1 MRVDA
6 HIVTQQ
12 ITTLLLTY
20 PELAEDEILRADMI
34 EAETEAHDLLHKI
47 EQARRDAT
55 AMAGATA
62 TSIADLELRLERF
75 ERREKAM
82 RELALKI
89 MQLANLPKLEM
100 PEATYSV
107 RNVPPSVLITD
118 ESALPDAAFKFV
130 KTLSKTKIKELLQE
144 GPVAGACMSNGSATL
159 SIRTR

>member
-1 MRVDA
+1 MRLDA

-12 ITTLLLTY
+12 ITALLLTY

-34 EAETEAHDLLHKI
+34 EAETEAHDLLRKI
-47 EQARRDAT
+47 EQARQDAI
-55 AMAGATA
+55 AMAGAVA
-62 TSIADLELRLERF
+62 TLIAGLELRLGRF
-75 ERREKAM
+75 ERREKGL
-82 RELALKI
+82 RELAFKI
-89 MQLANLPKLEM
+89 MQVANLRKIEL
-100 PEATYSV
+100 PEASYGI

-130 KTLSKTKIKELLQE
+130 KTLSKTKVKELLQA